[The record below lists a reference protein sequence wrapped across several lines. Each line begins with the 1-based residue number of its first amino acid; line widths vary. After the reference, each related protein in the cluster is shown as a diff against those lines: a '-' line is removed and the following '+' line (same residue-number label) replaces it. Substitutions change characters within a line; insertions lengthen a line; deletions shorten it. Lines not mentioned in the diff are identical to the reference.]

1 MELIPVND
9 NEPEEVDYSK
19 MLDDCTMDMDKVV
32 PAPDVIIYYG
42 YDDKGKEVPLL
53 TRGEFSA
60 IVAQSKT
67 KKSFNKSLIEAA
79 FMGGATNNYT
89 NHIRGGVIK
98 NKGWLISIDTEQ
110 GEFYAHNTFKR
121 TERISGYRYDKYKP
135 IQTRAKTVEE
145 RIALIDYIV
154 YESEYADNID
164 LLVIDG
170 VADLVYNTNDIE
182 SSSIVAS
189 KMLQWTSIGNLH
201 LMTVIHKTGSSDKAR
216 GHLGTSVQIKTE
228 AIILMDSLTDDQGNF
243 ILNKDGYPERNTVKV
258 RCGMSRGKPFEEF
271 YLRVDNDGL
280 PFTFDDPDKPH
291 HPKDEFQDVCG
302 KVELPKPDPK
312 DVFSN
317 EEAEDEIPF

>member
-1 MELIPVND
+1 MQEIEITG
-9 NEPEEVDYSK
+9 NEPEEIDYSL
-19 MLDDCTMDMDKVV
+19 MLKECTMDLDKHV
-32 PAPDVIIYYG
+32 PEPDVIIYYG
-42 YDDKGKEVPLL
+42 FDDKGKEVSLL

-79 FMGGATNNYT
+79 FMGGKTNNYT
-89 NHIRGGVIK
+89 NHIRCGVKK

-110 GEFYAHNTFKR
+110 GEYYAHNTFKR
-121 TERISGYRYDKYKP
+121 TERISGCRYDKYKP
-135 IQTRAKTVEE
+135 IQTRSKTVEE

-154 YESEYADNID
+154 FESEYAGNID

-182 SSSIVAS
+182 TSTKVAS
-189 KMLQWTSIGNLH
+189 KMLQWTSIGKLH

-228 AIILMDSLTDDQGNF
+228 AIILMDSLTDEKGDFIMNEQGF
-243 ILNKDGYPERNTVKV
+243 PERNTVKV

-271 YLRVDNDGL
+271 FLRIDNDGL
-280 PFTFDDPDKPH
+280 PFTFNEVSKPE
-291 HPKDEFQDVCG
+291 HPKKEYSDVCEG
-302 KVELPKPDPK
+302 VVSLPMPSPE
-312 DVFSN
+312 DVFS
-317 EEAEDEIPF
+317 ADDETPF